1 MLERRR
7 EQRQRC
13 YLGARIEFNL
23 RRSTMDCLIRDYSE
37 GGARLVVS
45 KSVTMPAE
53 FDLTFMDRTRV
64 QRVELAWRKG
74 DQLGVRSIKAAA

>member
-1 MLERRR
+1 MSVVVNNASAAISGRGSNSIFVARRWTVSSVT
-7 EQRQRC
+7 
-13 YLGARIEFNL
+13 N
-23 RRSTMDCLIRDYSE
+23 SE

-45 KSVTMPAE
+45 ESVTMPAE